1 MISILLLSN
10 RAEPWKS
17 SVLTAT
23 ASNIYLNMATS
34 ILIQR
39 PISSSWRS
47 VDSDLIISTRKI
59 ANAHLNIAVTSRFSC
74 KFWKITTCW
83 HWNWHWN
90 SIGSIAAVFDCLA
103 HLEHLKHFRPVPTK
117 LPENATKMLLKMFH
131 SGTSFNQFLHFW
143 SKNCNSTGNWHIFGP
158 FGPIQLQINPIQ
170 NRLNAIFGSCWIW
183 LDTLR
188 PFSSFVVDS
197 FWIQFRRG
205 FENLKNGRRRSASKT
220 SLSSFVGFPILSFNS
235 VHFYRFCFVF
245 IDIIVSFF
253 FFLKHSPLVQR
264 TRRTNQGQTS
274 NWICNRLTMTSPA
287 AFGNGF
293 VNRMNRNIEKPTAQ
307 WKRRAAKRQFKT
319 CNRLITASS
328 TVSSTSTTNTDANG
342 ETPLKTDN
350 NMEENTKCTAW
361 WRHPPIELYR
371 WRGGGGNMN
380 KQLTI

>member
-1 MISILLLSN
+1 MQLKSIASQFCFKRSNSIPNRKTDSINWKLPMISILLLSN

-23 ASNIYLNMATS
+23 ASNIYLNVATS

-103 HLEHLKHFRPVPTK
+103 QLENLKHFRPVPPK
-117 LPENATKMLLKMFH
+117 LPENAAKMLLKMFH
-131 SGTSFNQFLHFW
+131 FGTSFNQFLHFW

-220 SLSSFVGFPILSFNS
+220 SLSSFVGFPILWFNS

-253 FFLKHSPLVQR
+253 FETFSTCAENEKNKS
-264 TRRTNQGQTS
+264 RTNVKLNMQSFNDDVTSCFWQRLRKPNESKHWKTNSSMKTPSSQT
-274 NWICNRLTMTSPA
+274 
-287 AFGNGF
+287 
-293 VNRMNRNIEKPTAQ
+293 
-307 WKRRAAKRQFKT
+307 
-319 CNRLITASS
+319 
-328 TVSSTSTTNTDANG
+328 
-342 ETPLKTDN
+342 
-350 NMEENTKCTAW
+350 
-361 WRHPPIELYR
+361 
-371 WRGGGGNMN
+371 
-380 KQLTI
+380 TIQNL